1 MAETSVKIAAAGSR
15 IRREPNNAFTN
26 TTKTPLNIVAMFN
39 AVGIQD
45 ASSNPNP
52 FAPRRSGR
60 PTPTSLAVKVA
71 SPAPRNTPAMP
82 RYGFVRGAGALC
94 VGADLVADGVNR
106 TVPSV
111 RRAVRP
117 NHRDHGQARPQ

>member
-1 MAETSVKIAAAGSR
+1 MAETNVKITAAGSK
-15 IRREPNNAFTN
+15 IRRGPNNAFTN

-52 FAPRRSGR
+52 FAPRRSAR
-60 PTPTSLAVKVA
+60 PTPTSRAFKVA
-71 SPAPRNTPAMP
+71 SPAPRNTPTIP
-82 RYGFVRGAGALC
+82 RYGFVCGGTALC
-94 VGADLVADGVNR
+94 VGAALVSDAVNR
-106 TVPSV
+106 TAPLA

-117 NHRDHGQARPQ
+117 NRRDYGQTG

>member
-1 MAETSVKIAAAGSR
+1 MAAAGRR
-15 IRREPNNAFTN
+15 IRRGPNNAFTN
-26 TTKTPLNIVAMFN
+26 TTKTPLNIIDMFS

-71 SPAPRNTPAMP
+71 SPAPRNTPTIP
-82 RYGFVRGAGALC
+82 RYGFVCGGWALC
-94 VGADLVADGVNR
+94 VGPGADLVSDAG
-106 TVPSV
+106 TPT
-111 RRAVRP
+111 AP
-117 NHRDHGQARPQ
+117 L